1 MLPAHALALLLALGS
16 GTTVLRSTTW
26 IDVQGADAAAARHP
40 GTSVVWRGDEILA
53 LGPDAEIAVPEG
65 ALVLDGS
72 GKFLIPGLID
82 MHVHLAGT
90 GDGTFSALVAEGV
103 TGARDLGGDLPALDA
118 VLTRIEHGELVGP
131 RVARAG
137 FVLEDARWFRL
148 VLADSKSAG
157 DPDAALFERT
167 RLPVATVEDALS
179 AVERVVESGADLLK
193 IRNSPPPDA
202 MRALLREA
210 ELAGLRV
217 AAHEPG
223 SIDLV
228 EAAELGLGSLE
239 HLPILALLD
248 ETTPERWRT
257 IAATLREHH
266 VSITPTFV
274 AMQARRL
281 DGDELARAVEALMS
295 APDGRALTPELRR
308 HWQEQVSE
316 RRRETS
322 TLDWK
327 NLVARGD
334 AVLRTLHEAGVP
346 FLAGTDLGVP
356 LVRPGSGLHAEL
368 VALVERAGL
377 SPLEALRAATLD
389 AAAWLGRADL
399 GRLRGG
405 GRADLVLLEAD
416 PLLAIENVAHVHTV
430 VSRGVVLGPE
440 RRAALL
446 GR

>member
-1 MLPAHALALLLALGS
+1 MLPAHALALLLAVGS
-16 GTTVLRSTTW
+16 GTTVLRSVTW
-26 IDVQGADAAAARHP
+26 IDVQGADATAARHP
-40 GTSVVWRGDEILA
+40 GTSVVWRGDEIIA
-53 LGPDAEIAVPEG
+53 LGPDAEIAVPDG

-72 GKFLIPGLID
+72 GRFLIPGLID

-118 VLTRIEHGELVGP
+118 VLARIEHGELVGP

-157 DPDAALFERT
+157 DPGAVLFERT
-167 RLPVATVEDALS
+167 RLAVATAQDALS
-179 AVERVVESGADLLK
+179 AVERVVESSADLLK

-210 ELAGLRV
+210 GLAGLRV
-217 AAHEPG
+217 AAHEPS

-239 HLPILALLD
+239 HLPIHALLD

-257 IAATLREHH
+257 IAAALREHH
-266 VSITPTFV
+266 VSVTPTFV
-274 AMQARRL
+274 AMQGRRL
-281 DGDELARAVEALMS
+281 DGDELVRAVEALVAS
-295 APDGRALTPELRR
+295 PGGLALTPELRT
-308 HWQEQVSE
+308 HWQEQVRE
-316 RRRETS
+316 RRREKS

-327 NLVARGD
+327 DLVARGD
-334 AVLRTLHEAGVP
+334 AAMRTFYEAGVP
-346 FLAGTDLGVP
+346 ILAGTDLGVT

-389 AAAWLGRADL
+389 AAAWLGRTDL
-399 GRLRGG
+399 GRLRAGA
-405 GRADLVLLEAD
+405 RADLVLLDAD
-416 PLLAIENVAHVHTV
+416 PLLAIGNVARVHTV
-430 VSRGVVLGPE
+430 VSRGVVLGPD